1 MINDINK
8 IPAQSPAER
17 VCAGE
22 EEGGSGNAV
31 FATNGGNEM
40 KRASSDER
48 TPEVIGAEI
57 RMYVD
62 AGRRVTLLCGIEI
75 GRRLVEAKELLN
87 HGEWLPWLKRETD
100 FSERSAQNYMKV
112 FNSYSAAQLGL
123 FGPETN
129 AQTFADLPISKA
141 LALLSVPESE
151 REDFAAEVG
160 AEAISVREL
169 EARVRER
176 TAEIEAEKER
186 LEKAHAVELH
196 DAETAL
202 DEATEARDAAEIARR
217 EAENAREAAEI
228 ARRDAENDRE
238 AAENA
243 RREAEETIL
252 RMKREIEEIEA
263 RPRDVAVERDE
274 EAIAQ
279 AVQAERERLEGE
291 KAGAVAKAANDAA
304 DAERAKHREADKKA
318 KEKIKALEEEL
329 RRAGEQKA
337 AAEKTLEELKAKAEA
352 ADRAGADSE
361 ALKKQVE
368 GLQKQLAL
376 AAPEV
381 SAFKA
386 AFDRA
391 QGELV
396 HAEMALKEIRDEEIR
411 EKVSRAFTAMLEGFL
426 ERVKG

>member
-1 MINDINK
+1 MNE
-8 IPAQSPAER
+8 ER
-17 VCAGE
+17 IATASESAGLAMT
-22 EEGGSGNAV
+22 GD
-31 FATNGGNEM
+31 
-40 KRASSDER
+40 KPR

-160 AEAISVREL
+160 AERLSVREL
-169 EARVRER
+169 EEKVRER
-176 TAEIEAEKER
+176 TDELRAAKEEAEAAAR
-186 LEKAHAVELH
+186 GAVAELK
-196 DAETAL
+196 D
-202 DEATEARDAAEIARR
+202 
-217 EAENAREAAEI
+217 AENA
-228 ARRDAENDRE
+228 RE

-263 RPRDVAVERDE
+263 RPRDVAVVRDE

-304 DAERAKHREADKKA
+304 DAERARHREADKKA

-329 RRAGEQKA
+329 KRAGEQKA
-337 AAEKTLEELKAKAEA
+337 AAEKMLAELKAKAEA

>member
-1 MINDINK
+1 MINDISK

-160 AEAISVREL
+160 AETISVREL

-176 TAEIEAEKER
+176 TAEIEAEKTS
-186 LEKAHAVELH
+186 A
-196 DAETAL
+196 
-202 DEATEARDAAEIARR
+202 EARAQIAREDR
-217 EAENAREAAEI
+217 DKAQAAYE
-228 ARRDAENDRE
+228 D
-238 AAENA
+238 AENA
-243 RREAEETIL
+243 RREAEKTIL

-304 DAERAKHREADKKA
+304 AAERARHRKADKKA
-318 KEKIKALEEEL
+318 KEKIKELEEEL
-329 RRAGEQKA
+329 KRAGEQKA
-337 AAEKTLEELKAKAEA
+337 AAEKTLAKLKAKAEA
-352 ADRAGADSE
+352 DERAGADSE

-391 QGELV
+391 QDELV

-411 EKVSRAFTAMLEGFL
+411 EKVRRAFTAMLEGFL

>member
-1 MINDINK
+1 MIEERTLSVTGAGAGDS
-8 IPAQSPAER
+8 SPM
-17 VCAGE
+17 
-22 EEGGSGNAV
+22 GGAK
-31 FATNGGNEM
+31 AMGGA
-40 KRASSDER
+40 KER

-129 AQTFADLPISKA
+129 TQAFADLPISKA

-160 AEAISVREL
+160 AETISVREL

-176 TAEIEAEKER
+176 TDELRAAKEEAEAAAR
-186 LEKAHAVELH
+186 GAVAELK
-196 DAETAL
+196 D
-202 DEATEARDAAEIARR
+202 
-217 EAENAREAAEI
+217 AENA
-228 ARRDAENDRE
+228 RE

-304 DAERAKHREADKKA
+304 DAERARHREADKKA

-337 AAEKTLEELKAKAEA
+337 AAEKTLAELKAKAEA
-352 ADRAGADSE
+352 AERAGADSE

-391 QGELV
+391 QDELV

>member
-1 MINDINK
+1 MME
-8 IPAQSPAER
+8 ER
-17 VCAGE
+17 ILPVGADPQISQE
-22 EEGGSGNAV
+22 NGGSIRGS
-31 FATNGGNEM
+31 TPTE
-40 KRASSDER
+40 RQER

-129 AQTFADLPISKA
+129 TQAFADLPISKA

-160 AEAISVREL
+160 AETISVREL

-176 TAEIEAEKER
+176 TAEIEAEKATAE
-186 LEKAHAVELH
+186 AAVK
-196 DAETAL
+196 D
-202 DEATEARDAAEIARR
+202 ARDARWKAEK
-217 EAENAREAAEI
+217 AREEADTA
-228 ARRDAENDRE
+228 RE

-279 AVQAERERLEGE
+279 AVKAERERLEGE

-304 DAERAKHREADKKA
+304 DAERAKHRKADKKA

-329 RRAGEQKA
+329 KRAGEQKA
-337 AAEKTLEELKAKAEA
+337 EAEKTLAELKAKAEA

-381 SAFKA
+381 FAFKA

-391 QGELV
+391 QDELV
-396 HAEMALKEIRDEEIR
+396 HAEMALKEIRDKEIR
-411 EKVSRAFTAMLEGFL
+411 ER
-426 ERVKG
+426 

>member
-1 MINDINK
+1 MNEERTLSVAGAGAGDS
-8 IPAQSPAER
+8 SPM
-17 VCAGE
+17 
-22 EEGGSGNAV
+22 GGA
-31 FATNGGNEM
+31 
-40 KRASSDER
+40 KER

-160 AEAISVREL
+160 AETISVREL

-217 EAENAREAAEI
+217 QAENAREAAEI

-291 KAGAVAKAANDAA
+291 KAGAVADAA

-318 KEKIKALEEEL
+318 KEKIKALKEEL
-329 RRAGEQKA
+329 KRAGEQKA
-337 AAEKTLEELKAKAEA
+337 AAEKTIAELKAKAEA

-391 QGELV
+391 QDELV
-396 HAEMALKEIRDEEIR
+396 HAEMALKEIQDEEIR
-411 EKVSRAFTAMLEGFL
+411 EKVSRAFTAMLKGFL
-426 ERVKG
+426 ERVKE

>member
-1 MINDINK
+1 MNEERTLSVTGAGAGDS
-8 IPAQSPAER
+8 SPI
-17 VCAGE
+17 
-22 EEGGSGNAV
+22 GGAK
-31 FATNGGNEM
+31 AMGGA
-40 KRASSDER
+40 KER

-160 AEAISVREL
+160 AETISVREL

-186 LEKAHAVELH
+186 MEKAHAVELH

-217 EAENAREAAEI
+217 QAENAREAAEI
-228 ARRDAENDRE
+228 
-238 AAENA
+238 A

-291 KAGAVAKAANDAA
+291 RAGAVAKAANDAA
-304 DAERAKHREADKKA
+304 DAEREKHREADKKA

-329 RRAGEQKA
+329 KRAGEQKA
-337 AAEKTLEELKAKAEA
+337 AAEKTLAELKAKAEA

-391 QGELV
+391 QDELV

-411 EKVSRAFTAMLEGFL
+411 EKVRRAFTAMLEGFL

>member
-1 MINDINK
+1 MINDISK

-112 FNSYSAAQLGL
+112 FNRYSAAQLGL

-160 AEAISVREL
+160 AETISVREL

-176 TAEIEAEKER
+176 TAEIEAEKTS
-186 LEKAHAVELH
+186 A
-196 DAETAL
+196 
-202 DEATEARDAAEIARR
+202 EARAQIAREDR
-217 EAENAREAAEI
+217 DKAQAAYE
-228 ARRDAENDRE
+228 D
-238 AAENA
+238 AENA
-243 RREAEETIL
+243 RREAEKTIL

-304 DAERAKHREADKKA
+304 AAERARHRKADKKA
-318 KEKIKALEEEL
+318 KEKIKELEEEL
-329 RRAGEQKA
+329 KRAGEQKA
-337 AAEKTLEELKAKAEA
+337 AAEKTLAKLKAKAEA
-352 ADRAGADSE
+352 DERAGADSE

-411 EKVSRAFTAMLEGFL
+411 EKVRRAFTAMLEGFL